1 MTIRLRTTTTMHEPR
16 RRYPVDLWFPLLI
29 VSSGSSGDCR
39 SFCRSIGQLSDGAV
53 EGKRRASV
61 ERSEG
66 RSGEQREYKSMGIFG
81 LRSSET
87 PQNSCEEGEGAK
99 AVRAVRCPR
108 TRTGNL

>member
-29 VSSGSSGDCR
+29 VSPGPSGDCR
-39 SFCRSIGQLSDGAV
+39 SLCRSIGQLSDGAV

-66 RSGEQREYKSMGIFG
+66 RSGEYKSMGIFG

-99 AVRAVRCPR
+99 AV
-108 TRTGNL
+108 